1 MDSLQSLPDR
11 EFRAFLEAGR
21 FMLQRSRASGHHV
34 FPPRVAEPGTGARD
48 LEWVEAS
55 GNATLH
61 AITIVPRKAPQA
73 PHVIVLADLQE
84 GPRVLSVL
92 RSDKPEAMAI
102 GAALTARIEPGE
114 GEALLVFEAAK
125 DAD

>member
-11 EFRAFLEAGR
+11 EFRTFLEAGR
-21 FMLQRSRASGHHV
+21 FMLQRSRASGRHV

-61 AITIVPRKAPQA
+61 AITIVSRKPPQA
-73 PHVIVLADLQE
+73 PHAIVLVDLQE

-92 RSDKPEAMAI
+92 RSDAPQAVAI

-114 GEALLVFEAAK
+114 GEPLLVFELAKAAN
-125 DAD
+125 